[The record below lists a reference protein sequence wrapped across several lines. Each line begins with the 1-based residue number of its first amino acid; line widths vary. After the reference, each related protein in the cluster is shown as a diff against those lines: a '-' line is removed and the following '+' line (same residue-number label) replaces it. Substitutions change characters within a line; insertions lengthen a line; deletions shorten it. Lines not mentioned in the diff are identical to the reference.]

1 MSHLRGRSSLN
12 IATVIVAVAF
22 VAGGP
27 HPLAAQTRAEE
38 IASQQR
44 ARAEA
49 VTPDEPSRVER
60 FFDQFEQ
67 GKWFVGQPR
76 GWYPAFGSIYE
87 GGGLAGGAGY
97 RKYIG
102 YDSFVDASAMY
113 SVAHYKQVKITGST
127 PNHLH
132 DRVDLSG
139 TIAWL
144 DATRVPF
151 YGLGNDSGLDDR
163 TSFRINRTQVSGLAT
178 LRLVDWL
185 RLSLDGGWDNYTQK
199 SGQGR
204 VRSIEEVF
212 TPATAPLLGDDLLY
226 LRGEASATALWLASP
241 GYSRRGG
248 LARFGYE
255 EFKPLRGER
264 DTFGIA
270 RLEVVQHL
278 PVLRETWVVSLRG
291 RTESIARPSDVVPY
305 FLMPWLGSGST
316 LRGYNTGRFRDRHS
330 LLLTSELRWFP
341 NRLGLDMAVFF
352 DAGKVGPEIE
362 SLSLK
367 RMKTDVGIGARF
379 HTPASTAL
387 RAELVH
393 GLEGWRVVIA
403 GGAPF

>member
-1 MSHLRGRSSLN
+1 MSQPRGWPPSN
-12 IATVIVAVAF
+12 VGAVALVVTF
-22 VAGGP
+22 LVGGP
-27 HPLAAQTRAEE
+27 HTLAAQTRAEE

-49 VTPDEPSRVER
+49 AKPDEPSGAER
-60 FFDQFEQ
+60 FFEQFEQ

-113 SVAHYKQVKITGST
+113 SVANYKQVKITGST
-127 PNHLH
+127 PNHWN

-139 TIAWL
+139 TIAWT

-151 YGLGNDSGLDDR
+151 YGLGNDSRLVDR
-163 TSFRINRTQVSGLAT
+163 TNFRINRTQVSGVASLH
-178 LRLVDWL
+178 LVDWL
-185 RLSLDGGWDNYTQK
+185 RLSLDGGWDDYRQK
-199 SGQGR
+199 AGQGR
-204 VRSIEEVF
+204 FRSIEEVF
-212 TPATAPLLGDDLLY
+212 TPATAPLLGDQLLY
-226 LRGEASATALWLASP
+226 LRGEASATALWTPSP

-248 LARFGYE
+248 LARVGYE
-255 EFKPLRGER
+255 EFKPLLGER

-270 RLEVVQHL
+270 RVEVVQHL

-316 LRGYNTGRFRDRHS
+316 LRGYNTGRLRDRHS

-341 NRLGLDMAVFF
+341 NRLGFDMALFF
-352 DAGKVGPEIE
+352 DAGKVAPEFDM
-362 SLSLK
+362 LSLK

-393 GLEGWRVVIA
+393 GLEGWRMVLA